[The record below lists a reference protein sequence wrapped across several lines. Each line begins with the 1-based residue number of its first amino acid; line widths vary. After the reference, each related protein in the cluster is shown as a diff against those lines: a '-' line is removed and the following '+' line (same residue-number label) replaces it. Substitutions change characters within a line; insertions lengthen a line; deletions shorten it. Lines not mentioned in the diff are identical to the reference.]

1 MYRIRSTAEVKSQ
14 REIQALHPNTSI
26 PKIWTSAI
34 CDSLGIDPIMKT
46 PKPALSTITK
56 RIISSAPVQDTL
68 NNWVEAWTEVDMF
81 SDIPDGQTKA
91 EQETAYI
98 AKDLSDR
105 KTKKLQDL
113 ATIRYEKEIAGITLP
128 SGGIIATDRPTQ
140 SMLDSASRRAS
151 IDPTLT
157 VRWKGKNGFVNLTA
171 PEIIAI
177 GDLVF
182 AHVQSCF
189 AREAEL
195 TEAIMVDVKTDISTG
210 WS

>member
-1 MYRIRSTAEVKSQ
+1 M
-14 REIQALHPNTSI
+14 
-26 PKIWTSAI
+26 
-34 CDSLGIDPIMKT
+34 GITFYKEP
-46 PKPALSTITK
+46 
-56 RIISSAPVQDTL
+56 DTFAS
-68 NNWVEAWTEVDMF
+68 V
-81 SDIPDGQTKA
+81 
-91 EQETAYI
+91 
-98 AKDLSDR
+98 KDLR
-105 KTKKLQDL
+105 VKQLAALRYKKE
-113 ATIRYEKEIAGITLP
+113 TSGILLDNGTV
-128 SGGIIATDRPTQ
+128 IATDRPTQ